1 MGEGVQ
7 CWSLGMMIVYRVRES
22 GIYGF
27 SVLNVDG
34 ALLCL
39 CVM

>member
-1 MGEGVQ
+1 
-7 CWSLGMMIVYRVRES
+7 MMIVYRVRER

-39 CVM
+39 CV